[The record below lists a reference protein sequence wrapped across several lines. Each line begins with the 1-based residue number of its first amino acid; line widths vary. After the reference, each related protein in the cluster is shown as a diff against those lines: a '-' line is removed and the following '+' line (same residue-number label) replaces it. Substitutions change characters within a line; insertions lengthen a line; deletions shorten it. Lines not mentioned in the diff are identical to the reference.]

1 MAVGLV
7 PLSSSQ
13 PSEPVSQ
20 DVMAAPSAL
29 LANTITNASHDFLRA
44 SPSLHEAA
52 LLAAKHYLDPLAAS
66 ISHVQVA
73 RLQEARRKRKRG
85 DTNMNEPV
93 LRLRQLYIEDFSTEQ
108 IWEQS
113 KRILDASTREAQLI
127 LQFNSTSANTTAV
140 AHKKVRF
147 GDEDVASDES
157 LDSGH
162 EAIAEFES
170 ENDEVEEMAVS
181 GNDSANETNENGVD
195 DVADIEDG
203 DSSLLED
210 DDGGQLSRSTF
221 TKDKHGLNDGFF
233 SIDDFNR
240 ATDFLEQVDARG
252 DPNDGAASDEEDVDW
267 AVDPMNQTLSN
278 TTQKQQTTITSR
290 ISDDGPTF
298 GDADL
303 NAPWSD
309 DEGDEND
316 EEDIEMGDDMDGNT
330 NEIYYKDFFAP
341 PPRALTKTKRMRALP
356 KTQPAE
362 LGNEDIQ
369 RTISAVHR
377 DIFDDDDIG
386 GSDLSDDQAN
396 QHLSTH
402 ERRQKAL
409 AEQIRKLEAE
419 AIAKREWTMIG
430 EARAIDR
437 PVNSLLEDNLVLD
450 FERAGKPIP
459 EATAA
464 VTEAIEDLIKSRIL
478 ARNFDEIPKRRAGL
492 DTNLSAQTK
501 RGLIELDDRKNP
513 QSLAEIY
520 ETEHLKTTDPNYTDT
535 RDAETKK
542 AHQEIESLWKTV
554 SAKLDALCSL
564 HYKPKPADMEVRVL
578 TDTPRVQMEDA
589 RPAGIG
595 IGAEESGLAPQEVY
609 RVGEELGGKKG
620 DANVVL
626 TTGGALIA
634 RAELTREQKLRRRR
648 REKERIKKKG
658 SGNAAATTVSQT
670 VTNDDTPGKRVKKTA
685 EKKNIL
691 EELRRGNVKVIGKG
705 GVVRD
710 VEGRKAQAGSDGG
723 MKAGVLKL

>member
-7 PLSSSQ
+7 PVSSLQS
-13 PSEPVSQ
+13 SESVSL
-20 DVMAAPSAL
+20 DVMAASNAL
-29 LANTITNASHDFLRA
+29 LADTIANASYDFLRA
-44 SPSLHEAA
+44 SPNLHEAA

-66 ISHVQVA
+66 ISHVQVT

-85 DTNMNEPV
+85 DTRVDESV

-127 LQFNSTSANTTAV
+127 LQSDSASANATV
-140 AHKKVRF
+140 LPQKRVRF
-147 GDEDVASDES
+147 MDGDIASDES
-157 LDSGH
+157 LNSERGADVES
-162 EAIAEFES
+162 ES
-170 ENDEVEEMAVS
+170 ENDEIEELAVS
-181 GNDSANETNENGVD
+181 GNGSADETNENDID
-195 DVADIEDG
+195 DVSDIEDG
-203 DSSLLED
+203 DSSLVED
-210 DDGGQLSRSTF
+210 DEGGQLSRSTF

-240 ATDFLEQVDARG
+240 ATEFLEQVDARG
-252 DPNDGAASDEEDVDW
+252 DPDDGAASDEEDVDW
-267 AVDPMNQTLSN
+267 AVDPMNQPLSN
-278 TTQKQQTTITSR
+278 TTQTRQTAVTSR

-309 DEGDEND
+309 DENDEDED
-316 EEDIEMGDDMDGNT
+316 EEDIEMNDDMEENT

-341 PPRALTKTKRMRALP
+341 PPRALTKTKRMRPLP

-362 LGNEDIQ
+362 PNDEEIQ
-369 RTISAVHR
+369 RTMSAVHR
-377 DIFDDDDIG
+377 DIFSDDDIE
-386 GSDLSDDQAN
+386 GSDLSDDQAS

-492 DTNLSAQTK
+492 DTNSSQTR
-501 RGLIELDDRKNP
+501 RGLIELDDRKNT

-520 ETEHLKTTDPNYTDT
+520 ETEHLKATDPNYVDT

-542 AHQEIESLWKTV
+542 AHQEIETLWKSV
-554 SAKLDALCSL
+554 SAKLDALCSW
-564 HYKPKPADMEVRVL
+564 HYKPKPADMEVRVM
-578 TDTPRVQMEDA
+578 TDAPRVQMEDA
-589 RPAGIG
+589 RPAGVSIA
-595 IGAEESGLAPQEVY
+595 AEESGLAPQEVY
-609 RVGEELGGKKG
+609 RVGEELGGKHG

-626 TTGGALIA
+626 TTGGALVA
-634 RAELTREQKLRRRR
+634 RNELTREQKLRRRR

-658 SGNAAATTVSQT
+658 SGNVATTASQP
-670 VTNDDTPGKRVKKTA
+670 VTNNDMPGKRVKKAA

-691 EELRRGNVKVIGKG
+691 DELRRGNVKVIGKG
-705 GVVRD
+705 GVVQD
-710 VEGRKAQAGSDGG
+710 VEGRKAQAGSDGV
-723 MKAGVLKL
+723 MKGGGLKL